1 MNKIKQ
7 DYNMVPHWLKC
18 TRQMAPDFVVKDPKI
33 SPVWEITGAEF
44 SKADIH
50 TADGISIRFPRVTK
64 IRNDKDWKTA
74 TSLSQ
79 LTQLFETSKQSTDVD
94 LGSVGNSSDDIEDVR
109 TAQSKSNDNEI
120 LTSLKKEDEE
130 YIPDEKKPK
139 LEKIR
144 SPMTTP
150 KKGKNMQGSNIDSI

>member
-7 DYNMVPHWLKC
+7 DYNMVPHWLQC
-18 TRQMAPDFVVKDPKI
+18 TRQMAPDFVAKDPKK

-64 IRNDKDWKTA
+64 IRDDKDWKTA
-74 TSLSQ
+74 TSLIQ
-79 LTQLFETSKQSTDVD
+79 LSQLFETSKQSTDVD
-94 LGSVGNSSDDIEDVR
+94 LGPVRHSSDDIENVR
-109 TAQSKSNDNEI
+109 TAKSKSNDNEG
-120 LTSLKKEDEE
+120 LTSVKERDEE

-139 LEKIR
+139 LEKVK
-144 SPMTTP
+144 PHVTTP
-150 KKGKNMQGSNIDSI
+150 KKGKK